1 MILSMTD
8 FASKIASFTLADGSK
23 VSILIELK
31 TLNSRF
37 FETTCKLS
45 YSLSNLEIELISR
58 LRKKFLRGHA
68 YLTMHVINPNAL
80 QGSVVPDIATIEAYG
95 KAIEKI
101 RKHVAI
107 EGSLSVS
114 DLLKLP
120 DVLELEEKEIDE
132 KLKKQILKTVD
143 ELADSVVKSRE
154 QEGAALKKDLSAR
167 FATIKKEIDQIEKEA
182 AKLLQAK
189 KKEVVKTIEEIMQ
202 ECDETAEARKSSL
215 YIALDKMDV
224 HEEIVRFQ
232 NHLENIMA
240 QLKTPQPEKGKR
252 LDFTLQELAREI
264 NTLSA
269 KCSDAAITAKAINI
283 KVELEKSREQTQNIV

>member
-1 MILSMTD
+1 MILSMTG
-8 FASKIASFTLADGSK
+8 FASKIATFTLADGSK
-23 VSILIELK
+23 ISILIELK

-45 YSLSNLEIELISR
+45 YSLSNLETELISR
-58 LRKKFLRGHA
+58 LRKKLLRGHA
-68 YLTMHVINPNAL
+68 YLTMHIINPTAL

-101 RKHVAI
+101 RKRVEI
-107 EGSLSVS
+107 DGSLSVS

-120 DVLELEEKEIDE
+120 NVFELEEKKIDA
-132 KLKKQILKTVD
+132 KFKKQILKTVD
-143 ELADSVVKSRE
+143 ELTDRVVKRRQ
-154 QEGAALKKDLSAR
+154 QEGAALEKDLSAR
-167 FATIKKEIDQIEKEA
+167 FVIIKKEIDQIEKAA
-182 AKLLQAK
+182 AKLMRAK
-189 KKEVVKTIEEIMQ
+189 KTEVVKTIEAITK
-202 ECDETAEARKSSL
+202 ECDETADARKSTL
-215 YIALDKMDV
+215 YISLDKMDV

-232 NHLENIMA
+232 NHLKNITA
-240 QLKTPQPEKGKR
+240 QLKAPQPEKGKR